1 MYLSIYCTVKW
12 NGIEWKSARV
22 PVHRQLNLLFG
33 YCRVI
38 RCFRGEQERDTEC
51 CSLVYN
57 GRQIRAITI
66 KNRWSGEGYRGGGGG
81 QGGSLDK
88 ITSNEGIFL
97 NCYSILVPSP
107 VLSSVQCCLVFHVS
121 CAWSFSVTVVASAL
135 PHLALAY
142 IS

>member
-1 MYLSIYCTVKW
+1 MYLSIYCIVKW

-66 KNRWSGEGYRGGGGG
+66 KNRWTDEGYRGGGSDREGG
-81 QGGSLDK
+81 WTK
-88 ITSNEGIFL
+88 
-97 NCYSILVPSP
+97 
-107 VLSSVQCCLVFHVS
+107 
-121 CAWSFSVTVVASAL
+121 
-135 PHLALAY
+135 
-142 IS
+142 